1 MGLVTY
7 IHTSIHTYIH
17 TYNLHTFLYDGCCA
31 GKRETCRLAG
41 WLAAFGEPAKRPRDL
56 VHTSP
61 VPLSLSLTPSLAL
74 LTRSRLSV
82 PRWPCETVRAPGVG
96 CIPPPPLAD

>member
-7 IHTSIHTYIH
+7 IHTYIHTTYIH
-17 TYNLHTFLYDGCCA
+17 SCTTAAALA
-31 GKRETCRLAG
+31 KRETCRLAG

-61 VPLSLSLTPSLAL
+61 VPLSLFLPSSLA
-74 LTRSRLSV
+74 RSPHQISSF
-82 PRWPCETVRAPGVG
+82 C
-96 CIPPPPLAD
+96 PPLAL